1 MGTVQLPATTAI
13 ATAVQNLVDQT
24 AAGLASGHDACGNP
38 LRRNVRIIGGDKVTV
53 RVRDT
58 EVGTVVTVELGA
70 FGTEPLTV
78 AEAVR
83 RLAAA

>member
-1 MGTVQLPATTAI
+1 MTTTTAI

-58 EVGTVVTVELGA
+58 EVGTVVTNRTRSVRNGA
-70 FGTEPLTV
+70 AHG
-78 AEAVR
+78 R
-83 RLAAA
+83 RGRARASLRPER